1 MNPTKR
7 LEQLPK
13 RFGVISVEEA
23 VAKMAISEALQ
34 SISLEDIDLILAC
47 YGSADDPTPEQKA
60 ALNRYLATYAAATVR
75 LTTVPRATP
84 LASRKNPNGSK
95 RSRGGLLREIHLK
108 AEKARRSFP
117 EFVEQ
122 AWHVPEPTTPFVP
135 GIHVDAICTHLQ
147 AVTEGRI
154 RDLIINV
161 PPGHAK
167 SLITVVFWPA
177 WSWIDHPEIRWIF
190 ATYRADLTVRDAV
203 KCRRLIESDWY
214 KSRWADKF
222 HLREDQNEKN
232 RYENDKTGYR
242 VVVTV
247 GSGTGERGD
256 IVVVDDPTSVDQA
269 ESDAERTTA
278 NEWWNG
284 TMATWLNDLRTG
296 HRVVIQHRLHQDDL
310 TGNLREKGGYDVLML
325 PEEFEPERACV
336 TSIGWKDPRTQPGEL
351 LWPKK
356 NGPHEIAKINR
367 HLGSYRYAGQY
378 QQRPS
383 PAGANIQVD
392 QPDVIRVCFVEREE
406 ASLIAWTSRCKHR
419 RTPAS
424 ERDHHSRNEPAL
436 VDEADDR
443 GLGTLKQKEL
453 PVWRA

>member
-1 MNPTKR
+1 MMNATKR

-13 RFGVISVEEA
+13 RFGAISVEEA
-23 VAKMAISEALQ
+23 VAKMAISEAFQ

-47 YGSADDPTPEQKA
+47 YGSADEPTPEQKA

-167 SLITVVFWPA
+167 SLITAVFWPA

-214 KSRWADKF
+214 RSRWGDKF

-232 RYENDKTGYR
+232 HYENDKTGYR

-284 TMATWLNDLRTG
+284 TMATRLNDLRTG

-310 TGNLREKGGYDVLML
+310 TGNLLEKGGYDVLML

-356 NGPHEIAKINR
+356 NGPDEIAKINR

-383 PAGANIQVD
+383 PAGADIQVD
-392 QPDVIRVCFVEREE
+392 QPDVIRVCFVERE
-406 ASLIAWTSRCKHR
+406 
-419 RTPAS
+419 
-424 ERDHHSRNEPAL
+424 
-436 VDEADDR
+436 
-443 GLGTLKQKEL
+443 
-453 PVWRA
+453 